1 VLQAAPANSDRNKRG
16 NGLREA
22 THAKKAA
29 ALKLLLPGNQVRA
42 TRASSP
48 DAWRFKFMAETLV
61 TDLEHLVES
70 LENGGKSESPL
81 SLTGLAERI
90 ALELAVQKD
99 EVAIFSVSARWR
111 SLQFLVPEKLSHIGS
126 IPLSNPT
133 SLAARTARDS
143 RPEIVN
149 DFTSMRHAS
158 FFEVVP
164 LAGRETAEVI
174 QKIISAP
181 ILSGKKV
188 VGVMQVCR
196 KGRTKKTSGPD
207 FTAADLG
214 KILAVCRPLGKLL
227 HHYSP
232 E

>member
-1 VLQAAPANSDRNKRG
+1 L
-16 NGLREA
+16 E
-22 THAKKAA
+22 
-29 ALKLLLPGNQVRA
+29 
-42 TRASSP
+42 TRQIQ
-48 DAWRFKFMAETLV
+48 FMTQSLV

-70 LENGGKSESPL
+70 LANRGKSEAPL
-81 SLTGLAERI
+81 SLAGLAERI
-90 ALELAVQKD
+90 ALELAVQND
-99 EVAIFSVSARWR
+99 EVAILSVSTRWR

-133 SLAARTARDS
+133 SLAARTARES

-174 QKIISAP
+174 QKIVSAP

-188 VGVMQVCR
+188 VGVIQVCR
-196 KGRTKKTSGPD
+196 KGRTKKTAGPD
-207 FTAADLG
+207 FTASDLG
-214 KILAVCRPLGKLL
+214 KILAVCSPLGKLL